1 MIKQLTDT
9 RVAYQKSLRPRRA
22 LPHTLAE
29 YIEWNPKDG
38 FKYEWVNG
46 RLKKYEKMLTAEQ
59 FHIYDNL
66 SELFLKNKAH
76 QDGGRLVPELKCR
89 TTGTQGRVPDICF
102 VTEQDRKTM
111 GQGTMITP
119 QFAVEIL
126 SKTNEMEDMFA
137 KLEEYF
143 EAGVQ
148 IVWLILPRVK
158 KVYVYTSPSDVKI
171 CYGTVLCSAEP
182 VIADFALK
190 TQDIFIKP

>member
-1 MIKQLTDT
+1 MATQIGEIA
-9 RVAYQKSLRPRRA
+9 VAYQKNPRARRV
-22 LPHTLAE
+22 LPRSLAE

-46 RLKKYEKMLTAEQ
+46 HLKKYEKMLTAEQ
-59 FHIYDNL
+59 YHIYDNL

-76 QDGGRLVPELKCR
+76 QAGGRLVPELKCR
-89 TTGTQGRVPDICF
+89 TVGSQSRVPDICF
-102 VTEQDRKTM
+102 VTNNDRKTM
-111 GQGTMITP
+111 GQGIMIIP

-148 IVWLILPRVK
+148 MVWLILPRVE
-158 KVYVYTSPSDVKI
+158 KVYVYTSPTDVQV
-171 CYGTVLCSAEP
+171 CYGSMMCSAESIIP
-182 VIADFALK
+182 NFTLK
-190 TQDIFIKP
+190 THDIFIKP